1 MTAAYRD
8 LENRLWEFC
17 GVARTGEHMVTIPV
31 TGTKVRVQEVGDGPP
46 VLYLHGSPNSGS
58 TWVPILP
65 FMAGFRSLL
74 VDRPGTGLSE
84 PAPIS
89 SLEEV
94 NRLADRMVVE
104 VMDGL
109 GIEKAHLV
117 ASSLGGYIALRS
129 AAAAPDRFDR
139 MVQMALPGGAPGWR
153 TPVFMKAMS
162 LGAVRRILGILPPS
176 QRANDSI
183 MRQIGH
189 GKTLDAGGFPEP
201 FNEWYLALAR
211 HTDTMKNETEM
222 ISFGV
227 TLKGWDPELTL
238 VGTLERVPHPTLF
251 LWGADDGFGGED
263 VARATVGLMPNA
275 ELRMFPDQGHLPWLD
290 DPEVHGEATA
300 AWLRLA

>member
-8 LENRLWEFC
+8 VENRLWEFC
-17 GVARTGEHMVTIPV
+17 GVARTGEHMVTLPS

-65 FMAGFRSLL
+65 HMAGFRSLL

-84 PAPIS
+84 PATPH
-89 SLEEV
+89 SLQDV
-94 NRLADRMVVE
+94 HHQADRLVVE

-109 GIEKAHLV
+109 GIDKAHLV
-117 ASSLGGYIALRS
+117 ASSFGGMVALRS
-129 AAAAPDRFDR
+129 AAAHPDRFGR
-139 MVQMALPGGAPGWR
+139 MVQMALPAGAPGWK
-153 TPVFMKAMS
+153 TPPFMRAMS
-162 LGAVRRILGILPPS
+162 LGLVRRIIGLLPPS
-176 QRANDSI
+176 QRASDSI
-183 MRQIGH
+183 LRQIGH

-201 FNEWYLALAR
+201 FNDWYDALGR
-211 HTDTMKNETEM
+211 YTDTMKNDGEL
-222 ISFGV
+222 IGLGS
-227 TLKGWDPELTL
+227 TLRGFIPEFTL
-238 VGTLERVPHPTLF
+238 VGVLDRVPHPTLF
-251 LWGADDGFGGED
+251 LWGEDDGFGGEE
-263 VARATVGLMPNA
+263 VAKATVGMMPNA